1 MCEWT
6 TWTKQTIHHVMVFH
20 LIVSLNEI
28 MRQDKKHVTSLD
40 NLMDLI
46 IKMST

>member
-1 MCEWT
+1 MNEVHG
-6 TWTKQTIHHVMVFH
+6 KQTIHHVMVFH
-20 LIVSLNEI
+20 LIVGLNEI
-28 MRQDKKHVTSLD
+28 MKHDKKRVTSLD